1 MEIQDR
7 FFSLSRSLSKQWRG
21 EKSGE
26 VREFQKNEKKLEI
39 RNLKELEGF
48 ERNSFDNR
56 RLGYKLLSSLNLND
70 IRVCRE
76 DRDMEIRKAFR
87 GAWCAIINSKETLER
102 FFSFET
108 KVYCT

>member
-1 MEIQDR
+1 MEGR
-7 FFSLSRSLSKQWRG
+7 KERRSSRISKKR
-21 EKSGE
+21 
-26 VREFQKNEKKLEI
+26 KK
-39 RNLKELEGF
+39 LEGF

-70 IRVCRE
+70 IKVCRE

>member
-1 MEIQDR
+1 MEGR
-7 FFSLSRSLSKQWRG
+7 KERRNSRISKKR
-21 EKSGE
+21 
-26 VREFQKNEKKLEI
+26 KK
-39 RNLKELEGF
+39 LKELEGF